1 MLYDRKCNLGAK
13 LKKMS
18 KEVAKK
24 IKVKELPQLIDKLGL
39 SPEQEIKVTI
49 EKTDNE
55 LLKVMDEVG
64 INAQEKGLTPEKLE
78 ELLADES

>member
-1 MLYDRKCNLGAK
+1 
-13 LKKMS
+13 MS

>member
-1 MLYDRKCNLGAK
+1 
-13 LKKMS
+13 MS

-24 IKVKELPQLIDKLGL
+24 IKVKELPQLIDQLGL

-55 LLKVMDEVG
+55 LLKVMDQVG
-64 INAQEKGLTPEKLE
+64 IKAQEKGLTPEKLE
-78 ELLADES
+78 DILADES